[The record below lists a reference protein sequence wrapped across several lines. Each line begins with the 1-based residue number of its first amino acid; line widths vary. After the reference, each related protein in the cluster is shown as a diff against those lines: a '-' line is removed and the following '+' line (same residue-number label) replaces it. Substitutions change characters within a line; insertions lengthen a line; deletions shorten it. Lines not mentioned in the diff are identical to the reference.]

1 MTTRAALRGKV
12 AAILNEREL
21 VINRGADAGVTEGMV
36 FKVIQEL
43 PEIPDP
49 DTGASLGA
57 VSREKIQVRVVEVHP
72 KLCVGTTF
80 QTYKVGGGVF
90 SGMLRSLDS
99 LQQPEET
106 RVRTLRDSGELT
118 FTPLLEKES
127 LIKVGDIAE
136 EVVEEAARELPRA
149 SESASRSRR

>member
-21 VINRGADAGVTEGMV
+21 VINLGADTGVTEGMV

-43 PEIPDP
+43 PEIRDP

-57 VSREKIQVRVVEVHP
+57 VSREKIQVRVVEVQP
-72 KLCVGTTF
+72 KLCVGATF
-80 QTYKVGGGVF
+80 QTYKVGGGGL
-90 SGMLRSLDS
+90 SGMLRS

-106 RVRTLRDSGELT
+106 RVRSLRDSGDLT
-118 FTPLLEKES
+118 FTPLQEKES

-136 EVVEEAARELPRA
+136 EVVEETARELPRA
-149 SESASRSRR
+149 SESASRSRK